1 MTLPQHSN
9 LSTDKLG
16 SVFSSTSATYK
27 FYWFI
32 AILELFVKKGKERM
46 VIWEIIAEM
55 IGHAWYPIHYFH
67 LSFGRADS
75 LEKQIREI
83 REFTQ
88 IPIDRNRDELVAEL
102 LNHPDQRKIKRLMR
116 VFTLN
121 VPFRFLS
128 PWISANRM
136 DERECAR
143 RSEGFE
149 NGCLYALS
157 MENEEWII
165 TINPDWHEYL
175 RNNFN
180 MLKDFAYW
188 NLARFVQARNPNVP
202 DIINKLIKPIER
214 RALTK
219 QREFWNRV
227 IKHEGGMYCIYTNK
241 LLQAD
246 DYDLDHFIPWSFVVH
261 DQIWN
266 LLPSD
271 SSINSSKS
279 NKLPDLEEYLPKLAI
294 EHQKAV
300 KVIYGQSPNNRL
312 LEEYCTIIDRPY
324 DLIDLSADDLES
336 VFRKT
341 FSPLYQIASNM
352 SFEKWTFEKK

>member
-1 MTLPQHSN
+1 MTLPQHSC
-9 LSTDKLG
+9 LTTDKLG
-16 SVFSSTSATYK
+16 SVFSHTSATYK

-32 AILELFVKKGKERM
+32 AILELFVKQGKERM

-88 IPIDRNRDELVAEL
+88 IPIDRSRKGLVSDL
-102 LNHPDQRKIKRLMR
+102 MNHPDQKRIQSLLQ
-116 VFTLN
+116 VFTQH
-121 VPFRFLS
+121 VPFRFLN
-128 PWISANRM
+128 PWINMGQMEDKELAK
-136 DERECAR
+136 
-143 RSEGFE
+143 RSERFE
-149 NGCLYALS
+149 NGCLYALTQ
-157 MENEEWII
+157 EDGDWVV
-165 TINPDWHEYL
+165 TINPDWHDYL
-175 RNNFN
+175 RCNFN
-180 MLKDFAYW
+180 ILNDFAYW
-188 NLARFVQARNPNVP
+188 NLAHFVQAKNPNVP

-219 QREFWNRV
+219 QRRFWNSV
-227 IKHEGGMYCIYTNK
+227 INHEGGMRCIYTDK
-241 LLQAD
+241 LLQVG

-261 DQIWN
+261 DLIWN

-279 NKLPDLEEYLPKLAI
+279 NKLPNLEVYLSKMAMA
-294 EHQKAV
+294 HQKAV
-300 KVIYGQSPNNRL
+300 KVVYGQDPSNSL
-312 LEEYCTIIDRPY
+312 LEDYCTIIDRPY
-324 DLIDLSADDLES
+324 DLINLSVEDLVS
-336 VFRKT
+336 VFSKT

-352 SFEKWTFEKK
+352 SFEKWTYNA